1 MCAHGVQILVDVVA
15 APMVVSLMVQGRKV
29 PEEAGVS
36 VDSRPGEGLHP
47 ACQYHH
53 LLQLYCAGSSVVVYY
68 CRAQLPWPVLA
79 AILTTHLVL

>member
-1 MCAHGVQILVDVVA
+1 MCAHSVQILVDVVA
-15 APMVVSLMVQGRKV
+15 APMVVSLLVQGRKV

-47 ACQYHH
+47 AGQYHH
-53 LLQLYCAGSSVVVYY
+53 LFQLYCAGASVVVYN
-68 CRAQLPWPVLA
+68 CRVQLPWPVLA